1 MPRPSTQST
10 GPTQVFETRRENT
23 HASPPSSQVPI
34 VVRDCGSAGPR
45 HMRFTLNSIPQ
56 SADLLKSSA
65 IPLVVLTTPLA
76 VSEPGDTSIPV
87 IDPGPSGPLR
97 CSHCKAYVCPYMRW
111 EEGGRKMVC
120 CFCGR
125 STEVPPDNF
134 SHLSLDGVRRD
145 RDQRPELYL
154 GAVEYLVGGEYQ
166 VRPPVPPTY
175 LFLIE
180 TTSGAVQSGATSAAC
195 SCVAA
200 CLEDLPG
207 GGNARVCI
215 VTFDSTVHFYSF
227 TTSQSGSQSASQ
239 LETIGQPKMMVV
251 SDVNDPFCPLADA
264 AVALTL
270 STPAHIQAVRTL
282 LESIPQ
288 RFAESH
294 AGESAAGP
302 ALAASIQAL
311 KAGVGGRLVA
321 FLASLPHSGVLAL
334 RPREAGRP
342 PSEKDTLDVMLPATP
357 AVATSTLGLAKN
369 TILQKDAKRNLS
381 SLTSYAGLA
390 AEAAEFHV
398 SVDIFAMSQGY
409 VDLATLS
416 VLTSETCGSL
426 HRYTPFRPA
435 ADMNRLYDDL
445 RWCLVRPYGM
455 EAVGRVRVSQGL
467 TVESYSGSFHRRNPT
482 DLHFPAISCEHTIAA
497 KIVHEERL
505 REGSEAY
512 IQFALLYT
520 STDGRRRLRSL
531 TVALPVTRSLGAIF
545 RAADLD
551 SYVTYVSRKVSV
563 QLCGRSI
570 AACRD
575 VIIKAAVDTLVAY
588 RKHVATASS
597 SGQLILPESLKL
609 LPLFALGMTKLP
621 CFRTDSRAD
630 SRAVWISRLLSAP
643 PYRVMPALH
652 PRFMQISY
660 DPVSETQQKTEL
672 LPDRLWLTA
681 EKLQPEGIFL
691 LENGYD
697 AYLYIG
703 PAVREDVCT
712 ALLGVARPEAVD
724 ESQWNGLPVLDTPM
738 NRHLHKVLHE
748 LRSERRS
755 YMHLRLM
762 RRGHPQEA
770 GFLASLIEDRSP
782 SAGMSYVE
790 FLCLLHRQ
798 IQNKLT

>member
-1 MPRPSTQST
+1 
-10 GPTQVFETRRENT
+10 
-23 HASPPSSQVPI
+23 
-34 VVRDCGSAGPR
+34 
-45 HMRFTLNSIPQ
+45 MRFTLNSVPQ
-56 SADLLKSSA
+56 SGDLLKSSA
-65 IPLVVLTTPLA
+65 LPFVVLATPLA
-76 VSEPGDTSIPV
+76 MTQPGDTSIPV

-97 CSHCKAYVCPYMRW
+97 CIHCKAYVCPYMRW
-111 EEGGRKMVC
+111 EEDGRQMVC

-125 STEVPPDNF
+125 STNVPSENF

-145 RDQRPELYL
+145 RDQRPELCL

-166 VRPPVPPTY
+166 VRPPTPPTY

-180 TTSGAVQSGATSAAC
+180 TTAGALQSGATAAAC
-195 SCVAA
+195 NCVAA
-200 CLEDLPG
+200 CLEELPG
-207 GGNARVCI
+207 GANARVCI
-215 VTFDSTVHFYSF
+215 VTFDSAVHFYSF
-227 TTSQSGSQSASQ
+227 PLSTCSASSD
-239 LETIGQPKMMVV
+239 TSGQPRMIVV
-251 SDVNDPFCPLADA
+251 SDVDDPFCPLADA
-264 AVALTL
+264 GLTLTL
-270 STPAHIQAVRTL
+270 SSPAHTQAIRLL

-302 ALAASIQAL
+302 ALAASVQAL
-311 KAGVGGRLVA
+311 KSGVGGRLVA
-321 FLASLPHSGVLAL
+321 FMASLPHSGVLAL

-342 PSEKDTLDVMLPATP
+342 PSEKDTLDVLVPVTCKAASATP
-357 AVATSTLGLAKN
+357 LDLVKSKS
-369 TILQKDAKRNLS
+369 QKSENAS
-381 SLTSYAGLA
+381 SWASYAKLA
-390 AEAAEFHV
+390 SEAAEFHV

-409 VDLATLS
+409 MDLATLS
-416 VLTSETCGSL
+416 TLTSETCGSL
-426 HRYTPFRPA
+426 HRYTPFRPS

-445 RWCLVRPYGM
+445 RWCLMRPYGL

-467 TVESYSGSFHRRNPT
+467 VVESYAGSFHRRNPT

-551 SYVTYVSRKVSV
+551 SYVTYVSRKVSA
-563 QLCGRSI
+563 QLPGRSI

-575 VIIKAAVDTLVAY
+575 VIIKSAVDTLVAY
-588 RKHVATASS
+588 RRHVATASS

-609 LPLFALGMTKLP
+609 LPLFALGITKLP

-630 SRAVWISRLLSAP
+630 SRAVWIARLLSAP
-643 PYRVMPALH
+643 PFRVLPALH
-652 PRFMQISY
+652 PRFMQIPY
-660 DPVSETQQKTEL
+660 DNLGVPESQSQ

-681 EKLQPEGIFL
+681 EKLQPEGIFI

-697 AYLYIG
+697 VYVYVG
-703 PAVREDVCT
+703 PGVSRDTCT

-724 ESQWNGLPVLDTPM
+724 ESQSQWGSGPPVLETPL
-738 NRHLHKVLHE
+738 NRHVHE
-748 LRSERRS
+748 ILLEIRRQRQS

-762 RRGHPQEA
+762 HRGHPQETA
-770 GFLASLIEDRSP
+770 FLASLIEDRSP

-790 FLCLLHRQ
+790 FLCLLHRK